1 MSRRGPGPAFTLAIT
16 VLVALQFAV
25 RPWLGDPRVA
35 PDFLLLALLLYAI
48 RSRPGTGA
56 LAGFT
61 VGLLTDAIAPAA
73 FGAGA
78 LAHTVTGYLAAWGKA
93 IFFADNLVVNAGFF
107 FAGVWVRNLIVIVAS
122 GQARSGHPLWHVFV
136 WSPLMGLS
144 TAVVGVVVLVLLRRF
159 GATRTAHS

>member
-1 MSRRGPGPAFTLAIT
+1 MTRRGQGPAFTLTIT
-16 VLVALQFAV
+16 VLVGLHFAV

-56 LAGFT
+56 LAGFG

-93 IFFADNLVVNAGFF
+93 IFFADNLAVNAGFF
-107 FAGVWVRNLIVIVAS
+107 FAGVWIRNLIVIVAS
-122 GQARSGHPLWHVFV
+122 GQVRTGHPLWHVFV

-144 TAVVGVVVLVLLRRF
+144 TALVGVLVLLLLRRF
-159 GATRTAHS
+159 GATRPALP